1 MNPSLREGEQWRVEL
16 SGAAVSTKTKK
27 NHGFITNS
35 NLIGK
40 KNGRKIELGVYQP
53 PPVRI
58 AQLLFGGAAAR
69 RSLESKPELA
79 GCRR

>member
-16 SGAAVSTKTKK
+16 SAAAALSLSLK

-35 NLIGK
+35 SLIGT
-40 KNGRKIELGVYQP
+40 KNGSKSELGVYQS

-58 AQLLFGGAAAR
+58 AQLLFGGSAA
-69 RSLESKPELA
+69 PPLA
-79 GCRR
+79 